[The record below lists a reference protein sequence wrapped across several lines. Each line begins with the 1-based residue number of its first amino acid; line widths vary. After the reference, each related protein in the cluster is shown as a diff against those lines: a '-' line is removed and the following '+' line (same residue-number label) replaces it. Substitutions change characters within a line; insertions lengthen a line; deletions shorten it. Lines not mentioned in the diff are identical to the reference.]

1 MKDISYYSEKMG
13 ISLSDK
19 QRESFDIYMNM
30 VIRKNEVMN
39 LTAITD
45 PEEFSLKHFA
55 DSLSIVIV
63 PGIKEVLE
71 KGNVSII
78 DVGTGAGFP
87 GIPLKI
93 AFPNVKLTLL
103 DSLNKRIKF
112 LDEVN
117 AALGL
122 DITTIHSRAEDGAR
136 QAGLRDS
143 FDLVVSRAVANQST
157 LTEYCLP
164 YAKIGGSFIAYKSG
178 DIQDELKASENAI
191 RLLGGKM
198 KDVISMELV
207 DSDIRRSF
215 VIIEKIKKT
224 PKAYPR
230 KAGTA
235 SKSPL

>member
-1 MKDISYYSEKMG
+1 MKTDTLIFPFCPALHPEKCFYCH
-13 ISLSDK
+13 
-19 QRESFDIYMNM
+19 E
-30 VIRKNEVMN
+30 
-39 LTAITD
+39 
-45 PEEFSLKHFA
+45 
-55 DSLSIVIV
+55 LSII
-63 PGIKEVLE
+63 LY
-71 KGNVSII
+71 
-78 DVGTGAGFP
+78 
-87 GIPLKI
+87 PLI
-93 AFPNVKLTLL
+93 FT
-103 DSLNKRIKF
+103 DKRIKF